1 VYEVSCP
8 ELDYLVDYVKQF
20 PEVIGAR
27 MMGGGFGGCTIN
39 IVKEGVLPS
48 ILQTLEKEYKQKFDK
63 ELSVIQV
70 RIADGT
76 RVL

>member
-1 VYEVSCP
+1 
-8 ELDYLVDYVKQF
+8 
-20 PEVIGAR
+20 

>member
-1 VYEVSCP
+1 
-8 ELDYLVDYVKQF
+8 VDYVKQF